1 MAKTIDHDQLFK
13 QLISTFFLEFLDL
26 FVPELAVNIDR
37 DNLEFL
43 PQEYFTDLIGGD
55 RRAMDLVVRINL
67 RRRPNEPEVGKVWA
81 IIDCEHQSSSEAN
94 FQRRMFFYFAQLHRQ
109 YLEPVYPIAIFSF
122 DEPKRQEQ
130 NKYRVRLP
138 GLDILEFN
146 FLRIQ
151 LNQLNWRDFLKQKNP
166 VAAALMSKM
175 KIEKKER
182 AKVKVECLRAIAT
195 LKLDPARVSILSGFV
210 DTYLNLNK
218 LEVIEFEREVASIK
232 KETEKEQVMQIVTS
246 WMEQGIEQGRIEGGK
261 DEALRLVSRVLHR
274 RVGELDAGVNGRL
287 QLLSV
292 SQLEDLL
299 DAALDFSQMEDL
311 TGWLDTHR

>member
-43 PQEYFTDLIGGD
+43 PQEYFTDLIEGD

-175 KIEKKER
+175 KIERKER

-210 DTYLNLNK
+210 DTYLNLNQS
-218 LEVIEFEREVASIK
+218 EVVEFNREVASIK

-274 RVGELDAGVNGRL
+274 RVGELDAGVNERL
-287 QLLSV
+287 QQLSV
-292 SQLEDLL
+292 IQLEDLL
-299 DAALDFSQMEDL
+299 DAALDFSQMGDL
-311 TGWLDTHR
+311 TGWLDTHQ

>member
-43 PQEYFTDLIGGD
+43 PQEYFTDLIEGD

-210 DTYLNLNK
+210 DTYLNLNN
-218 LEVIEFEREVASIK
+218 LEVVEFEREVASIK

-246 WMEQGIEQGRIEGGK
+246 WMEQGIEQGEQK
-261 DEALRLVSRVLHR
+261 ATLKSVLRVLHR
-274 RVGELDAGVNGRL
+274 RVGELDAGVNERL

-299 DAALDFSQMEDL
+299 DAALDFSQMENL

>member
-1 MAKTIDHDQLFK
+1 MSKIIDHDQLFK
-13 QLISTFFLEFLDL
+13 KLIGTFFVEFLDL

-43 PQEYFTDLIGGD
+43 PQEYFTDLIEGD

-67 RRRPNEPEVGKVWA
+67 RRRPNEPEAGKVWA
-81 IIDCEHQSSSEAN
+81 IIDCEHQSSSESN
-94 FQRRMFFYFAQLHRQ
+94 FQRRMFFYFAQLHRK
-109 YLEPVYPIAIFSF
+109 YVEPVYPIAIFSF
-122 DEPKRQEQ
+122 DEPKRQEPD
-130 NKYRVRLP
+130 KYRVRLP

-166 VAAALMSKM
+166 VAAALMAKM
-175 KIEKKER
+175 RIDKEDR

-218 LEVIEFEREVASIK
+218 LEVVEFDREVASIK
-232 KETEKEQVMQIVTS
+232 KETEKEKVMQIVTS
-246 WMEQGIEQGRIEGGK
+246 WMEQGIEQGIEQGEQQ
-261 DEALRLVSRVLHR
+261 EALRLVSRVLNR
-274 RVGELDAGVNGRL
+274 RVGELDAGVNERL
-287 QLLSV
+287 QQFSV

-299 DAALDFSQMEDL
+299 DAALDFSQISDL
-311 TGWLDTHR
+311 LAWLDTHQ

>member
-43 PQEYFTDLIGGD
+43 PQEYFTDLIEGD

-210 DTYLNLNK
+210 DTYLNLNQS
-218 LEVIEFEREVASIK
+218 EVVEFEREVASIK

-246 WMEQGIEQGRIEGGK
+246 WMEQGIEQGIEQGEQK
-261 DEALRLVSRVLHR
+261 ATLKSVLRVLHR
-274 RVGELDAGVNGRL
+274 RVGELDADVNERL

-299 DAALDFSQMEDL
+299 DAALDFSQMENL

>member
-1 MAKTIDHDQLFK
+1 M
-13 QLISTFFLEFLDL
+13 
-26 FVPELAVNIDR
+26 
-37 DNLEFL
+37 
-43 PQEYFTDLIGGD
+43 
-55 RRAMDLVVRINL
+55 
-67 RRRPNEPEVGKVWA
+67 GKVWA

-210 DTYLNLNK
+210 DTYLNLNQS
-218 LEVIEFEREVASIK
+218 EVVEFDREVASIK

-246 WMEQGIEQGRIEGGK
+246 WMEQGIEQGIEQGEQK
-261 DEALRLVSRVLHR
+261 ATLKSVLRVLHR
-274 RVGELDAGVNGRL
+274 RVGELDADVNERL

>member
-1 MAKTIDHDQLFK
+1 MAKIIDHDQLFK
-13 QLISTFFLEFLDL
+13 QLIGTFFIEFLDL
-26 FVPELAVNIDR
+26 FVPELAVNIER

-43 PQEYFTDLIGGD
+43 PQEYFTDLIEGD

-81 IIDCEHQSSSEAN
+81 IINCEHQSSSEAD
-94 FQRRMFFYFAQLHRQ
+94 FHRRMFFYFAQLHRK

-122 DEPKRQEQ
+122 DKPQRQEPD
-130 NKYRVRLP
+130 KYRVRLP

-175 KIEKKER
+175 KIDKRER

-210 DTYLNLNK
+210 DSYLSLNRAE
-218 LEVIEFEREVASIK
+218 EVEFEREVASIK
-232 KETEKEQVMQIVTS
+232 KETEKERVMQIVTS
-246 WMEQGIEQGRIEGGK
+246 WMEQGIEQGVQK
-261 DEALRLVSRVLHR
+261 ATLKSVMRVLTR
-274 RVGELDAGVNGRL
+274 RVGELDAGVNERL
-287 QLLSV
+287 QQLSV

-299 DAALDFSQMEDL
+299 DAALDFTSIADLENWLSQN
-311 TGWLDTHR
+311 

>member
-1 MAKTIDHDQLFK
+1 MPKNIDHDQLFK
-13 QLISTFFLEFLDL
+13 QLISTFFLDFLDL
-26 FVPELAVNIDR
+26 FAPELAVNIDR

-43 PQEYFTDLIGGD
+43 PQEYFTDIIEGD

-94 FQRRMFFYFAQLHRQ
+94 FQRRMFFYFAQLHRK

-122 DEPKRQEQ
+122 DEPKRQEPD
-130 NKYRVRLP
+130 KYRVRLP

-175 KIEKKER
+175 KIEKKDR

-210 DTYLNLNK
+210 DTYLNLNQ
-218 LEVIEFEREVASIK
+218 LEVVEFEREVASIK
-232 KETEKEQVMQIVTS
+232 KETEKEKVMQIVTS
-246 WMEQGIEQGRIEGGK
+246 WMEKGMEQGEQK
-261 DEALRLVSRVLHR
+261 EALRLVSRVLTR
-274 RVGELDAGVNGRL
+274 RVGELDAGVNERL
-287 QLLSV
+287 QQLSV

-299 DAALDFSQMEDL
+299 DAALDFTQMENLID
-311 TGWLDTHR
+311 WLDAHQ

>member
-1 MAKTIDHDQLFK
+1 MPKNIDHDQLFK

-26 FVPELAVNIDR
+26 FMPELAANIDR

-43 PQEYFTDLIGGD
+43 PQEYFTDIIEGD

-94 FQRRMFFYFAQLHRQ
+94 FQRRMFFYFAQLHRK

-122 DEPKRQEQ
+122 DEPKRQEPD
-130 NKYRVRLP
+130 KYRVRLP
-138 GLDILEFN
+138 GLDILDFN

-166 VAAALMSKM
+166 VAAALMAKM
-175 KIEKKER
+175 KIERKDR

-210 DTYLNLNK
+210 DTYLNLNQ
-218 LEVIEFEREVASIK
+218 LEVVEFEREVASIK

-246 WMEQGIEQGRIEGGK
+246 WMEQGIEQGEQK
-261 DEALRLVSRVLHR
+261 ATLKSVLRVLHR
-274 RVGELDAGVNGRL
+274 RVGELDASGNGRL

-299 DAALDFSQMEDL
+299 DAALDFTQMEDL

>member
-43 PQEYFTDLIGGD
+43 PQEYFTDLIEGD

-175 KIEKKER
+175 KIEKKDR

-210 DTYLNLNK
+210 DTYLNLNN
-218 LEVIEFEREVASIK
+218 LEVVEFDREVASIK

-246 WMEQGIEQGRIEGGK
+246 WMEQGIEQGEQKATLKSVLRI
-261 DEALRLVSRVLHR
+261 LHR
-274 RVGELDAGVNGRL
+274 RVGELDAGVNERL

-299 DAALDFSQMEDL
+299 DAALDFSQMGDL

>member
-13 QLISTFFLEFLDL
+13 QLISTFFIEFLDL
-26 FVPELAVNIDR
+26 FAPELAVNIDR

-43 PQEYFTDLIGGD
+43 PQEYFTDLIEGD

-210 DTYLNLNK
+210 DTYLNLNQS
-218 LEVIEFEREVASIK
+218 EVVEFDREVASIK

-246 WMEQGIEQGRIEGGK
+246 WMEQGIEQGIEQGEQK
-261 DEALRLVSRVLHR
+261 ATLKSVLRVLHR
-274 RVGELDAGVNGRL
+274 RVGELDADVNERL

>member
-43 PQEYFTDLIGGD
+43 PQEYFTDLIEGD

-175 KIEKKER
+175 KIEKKDR

-210 DTYLNLNK
+210 DTYLNLNQS
-218 LEVIEFEREVASIK
+218 EVVEFNREVASIK

-274 RVGELDAGVNGRL
+274 RVGELDAGVNERL

-299 DAALDFSQMEDL
+299 DAALDFSQMGDL
-311 TGWLDTHR
+311 TGWLDIHQ

>member
-43 PQEYFTDLIGGD
+43 PQEYFTDLIEGD

-175 KIEKKER
+175 KIEKKDR

-210 DTYLNLNK
+210 DTYLNLNQS
-218 LEVIEFEREVASIK
+218 EVVEFEREVASIK

-246 WMEQGIEQGRIEGGK
+246 WMEQGIEQGIEQGEQK
-261 DEALRLVSRVLHR
+261 EALRLVSRVLHR
-274 RVGELDAGVNGRL
+274 RVGELDADVNERL

-299 DAALDFSQMEDL
+299 DAALDFSQMGDL

>member
-1 MAKTIDHDQLFK
+1 MPKTIDHDQLFK
-13 QLISTFFLEFLDL
+13 QLIGTFFLEFLDL
-26 FVPELAVNIDR
+26 FVPELADKIDR
-37 DNLEFL
+37 NNLEFL
-43 PQEYFTDLIGGD
+43 PQEYFTDIIEGD
-55 RRAMDLVVRINL
+55 RRAMDLVVRVNL

-94 FQRRMFFYFAQLHRQ
+94 FQRRIFFYFAQLHRE

-130 NKYRVRLP
+130 DKYRVRLP
-138 GLDILEFN
+138 GLDVLEFN

-175 KIEKKER
+175 RIEKQDR

-210 DTYLNLNK
+210 DSYLSLNAME
-218 LEVIEFEREVASIK
+218 EVEFRREVASIK
-232 KETEKEQVMQIVTS
+232 KETEKERVMQIVTS
-246 WMEQGIEQGRIEGGK
+246 WMEQGIEQGVQTATLK
-261 DEALRLVSRVLHR
+261 SVLRVLTR
-274 RVGELDAGVNGRL
+274 RVGGLDASVNERL
-287 QLLSV
+287 QQLSV
-292 SQLEDLL
+292 SQLENLL
-299 DAALDFSQMEDL
+299 DAALDFTQIADL
-311 TGWLDTHR
+311 ESWLNQI